1 MAINIESQDLINYP
15 GNVRRITVDQDS
27 FVPMGYEGDEQFTL
41 SFATNDFS
49 DNIARTRIQTY
60 YITSFK
66 SGWCKSSG
74 FLGTKFALDSTHN
87 SLEVKIDATSSGI
100 SDGYYRVILNHN
112 DGVPVSAEVVA
123 ADLKE
128 KIRDI
133 ADNLDESDEGF
144 KLAYKTAVVEY
155 KDGRFWIVSGSLGS
169 FYAGTNKSAVR
180 VRPSSVNDC
189 SELLGFNLSISSEL
203 VASREVK
210 EALVLTD
217 FEGSTVLSGIGYI
230 TLNQNIGVSVDDCM
244 VISNGNDLDYF
255 QVESVDSGNIIGF
268 NASKVHNDYESG
280 KAKVQLL
287 REQDPDAEPALW
299 FDNIDKITRHGI
311 KTIIKQLDYSPI

>member
-1 MAINIESQDLINYP
+1 MAINIESQDLVNYP
-15 GNVRRITVDQDS
+15 GNVKRIIVDQDS

-41 SFATNDFS
+41 SFATNDYS
-49 DNIARTRIQTY
+49 NNLTRTRIQTY

-87 SLEVKIDATSSGI
+87 SLEVKIDSTSGGI
-100 SDGYYRVILNHN
+100 SDGYYRVYLDHN
-112 DGVPVSAEVVA
+112 DGVPISAEVVA

-128 KIRDI
+128 KIRAI
-133 ADNLDESDEGF
+133 AEDLDEEDEGF

-155 KDGRFWIVSGSLGS
+155 NDGRFWIVSGSLS
-169 FYAGTNKSAVR
+169 DYYAGVNKSSVR
-180 VRPSSVNDC
+180 VRASSVNDC
-189 SELLGFNLSISSEL
+189 SDILGFNLSIASEL
-203 VASREVK
+203 VSSREVK

-217 FEGSTVLSGIGYI
+217 FLGSTTLSGIVYI

-244 VISNGNDLDYF
+244 IISNGTDTDYF

-280 KAKVQLL
+280 KSKVQLL

-311 KTIIKQLDYSPI
+311 KTIIKQLDYSAI